1 MKTAKKAGLKSKSS
15 TSKQKYI
22 LPTPPMT
29 RRENGRANGASIDEE
44 LAGTWRLTLIYQPEQ
59 IDKEFCICVCGKVGF
74 TLNERDFCFLFA
86 FSFKGSTL
94 LK

>member
-44 LAGTWRLTLIYQPEQ
+44 LAGTFSSF
-59 IDKEFCICVCGKVGF
+59 FCCHSSYCP
-74 TLNERDFCFLFA
+74 R
-86 FSFKGSTL
+86 
-94 LK
+94 

>member
-44 LAGTWRLTLIYQPEQ
+44 LAGT
-59 IDKEFCICVCGKVGF
+59 FSS
-74 TLNERDFCFLFA
+74 LFA
-86 FSFKGSTL
+86 VTLKLLPPLKSLGSHL
-94 LK
+94 

>member
-44 LAGTWRLTLIYQPEQ
+44 LAGMWRLILT
-59 IDKEFCICVCGKVGF
+59 
-74 TLNERDFCFLFA
+74 
-86 FSFKGSTL
+86 
-94 LK
+94 